1 MGFRETLA
9 TMSTALSRKLLVITG
24 KGGAGKTTVSAATGL
39 LAASRGLRTIVVEVG
54 ERQQLPAL
62 FGLRGWDAG
71 VEHQLDERLWSLSID
86 PDRALLEW
94 LQVLGGRI
102 SGRML
107 ATSSTFQYFSAAA
120 PGAKELVSMVKIWEL
135 TQSRR
140 WRRAPAGYDLV
151 VVDAPATGHALA
163 MLQSPRTFGA
173 IARVGPVAK
182 QADSVR
188 ELLID
193 PARSGYV
200 AVAQPAEMAVTETI
214 ELQRRLRGLLGR
226 ELDAIVVNGVLPR
239 RFSEQ
244 DLRALADGDEPVQRA
259 AARAARAVH
268 ARARFQHNQL
278 ARLRRRH
285 AHVLSLRFRFEELD
299 LKALR
304 QISERLGRIL

>member
-1 MGFRETLA
+1 
-9 TMSTALSRKLLVITG
+9 MSTALSRKLLVITG

-94 LQVLGGRI
+94 LQ
-102 SGRML
+102 
-107 ATSSTFQYFSAAA
+107 
-120 PGAKELVSMVKIWEL
+120 
-135 TQSRR
+135 
-140 WRRAPAGYDLV
+140 
-151 VVDAPATGHALA
+151 
-163 MLQSPRTFGA
+163 
-173 IARVGPVAK
+173 
-182 QADSVR
+182 
-188 ELLID
+188 LLID

-268 ARARFQHNQL
+268 ARA
-278 ARLRRRH
+278 
-285 AHVLSLRFRFEELD
+285 
-299 LKALR
+299 
-304 QISERLGRIL
+304 

>member
-1 MGFRETLA
+1 
-9 TMSTALSRKLLVITG
+9 MS
-24 KGGAGKTTVSAATGL
+24 
-39 LAASRGLRTIVVEVG
+39 
-54 ERQQLPAL
+54 
-62 FGLRGWDAG
+62 
-71 VEHQLDERLWSLSID
+71 
-86 PDRALLEW
+86 RAEEK
-94 LQVLGGRI
+94 
-102 SGRML
+102 
-107 ATSSTFQYFSAAA
+107 A
-120 PGAKELVSMVKIWEL
+120 
-135 TQSRR
+135 
-140 WRRAPAGYDLV
+140 
-151 VVDAPATGHALA
+151 
-163 MLQSPRTFGA
+163 
-173 IARVGPVAK
+173 VAK
-182 QADSVR
+182 SGKFPVPPPKEVAPPPTDPTGWVALPEKYS
-188 ELLID
+188 D

-200 AVAQPAEMAVTETI
+200 AVAQPAEMAVTETL

-299 LKALR
+299 LKALD

>member
-1 MGFRETLA
+1 
-9 TMSTALSRKLLVITG
+9 MSTALARKLLVITG
-24 KGGAGKTTVSAATGL
+24 KGGAGKTTVAAAAGL
-39 LAASRGLRTIVVEVG
+39 LAASRGLHTIVVEVG

-62 FGLRGWDAG
+62 FGLRAGDAG
-71 VEHQLDERLWSLSID
+71 VERRLDERLWSLSID

-107 ATSSTFQYFSAAA
+107 ATSSTFQYLSAAA

-135 TQSRR
+135 TQDRR
-140 WRRAPAGYDLV
+140 WRGSPGGYDLV

-173 IARVGPVAK
+173 IARVGPVAR

-188 ELLID
+188 ELLTD
-193 PARSGYV
+193 SARSGYL
-200 AVAQPAEMAVTETI
+200 AVAQPAEMAVTETL
-214 ELQRRLRGLLGR
+214 ELRQRLSALLGR

-239 RFSEQ
+239 RFSERE
-244 DLRALADGDEPVQRA
+244 LRMLADGDDPVQRA
-259 AARAARAVH
+259 AARAARAVN

-278 ARLRRRH
+278 AYLRRRH
-285 AHVLSLRFRFEELD
+285 ARVLSLRFRFGELD
-299 LKALR
+299 VGALR
-304 QISERLGRIL
+304 EIAERLGRRL

>member
-62 FGLRGWDAG
+62 FGLRGEDAG

-120 PGAKELVSMVKIWEL
+120 PGARELVSMVKIWEL

-140 WRRAPAGYDLV
+140 WRRTPAGYDLV

-299 LKALR
+299 LKALG